1 MLFTKEKLQ
10 KRVAFLENENASLKN
25 TVVQS
30 MNMVITYKDS
40 MVEMRQ
46 FMNHMVQMG
55 MMEVESNNNPEEDE
69 EEEGFKQYALTRKK
83 STIH

>member
-1 MLFTKEKLQ
+1 MFFTKEKLQ
-10 KRVAFLENENASLKN
+10 KRIAFLEEENATLKN

-46 FMNHMVQMG
+46 FMNQMLQSG
-55 MMEVESNNNPEEDE
+55 MMEIESNPEEDE